1 MPVLIIN
8 FFYQLQYVVV
18 KKVDVCVCSG
28 SRSDNVQGLIQQI
41 KEDMA
46 DVVGS
51 VRFQTLPFN
60 TKNMDAFDFSGIDVL
75 LLCHSID
82 NRGFSLTNVIG
93 ALYDNFLPM
102 AKKFVGEFTSQSSSS
117 TLLSIEVFPSKP
129 L

>member
-1 MPVLIIN
+1 M
-8 FFYQLQYVVV
+8 
-18 KKVDVCVCSG
+18 CVCSG
-28 SRSDNVQGLIQQI
+28 SHSDTVQGLIQQI
-41 KEDMA
+41 EKDMT

-60 TKNMDAFDFSGIDVL
+60 MRNMDAFDFSGIDVL

-102 AKKFVGEFTSQSSSS
+102 AKKFVGEFTSQSSSN
-117 TLLSIEVFPSKP
+117 TLLSLEVFLQNLFQRVGSSSIYHARK